1 MDINAKNFMENLKHL
16 DHLEQ
21 KMNSA
26 SIDNSSHQG
35 NNLITDHGSNNS
47 IGSPKTKNMNNPI
60 G

>member
-1 MDINAKNFMENLKHL
+1 MENLKHL

>member
-1 MDINAKNFMENLKHL
+1 MDNLKHL

-35 NNLITDHGSNNS
+35 HHLMTDQGSNNS
-47 IGSPKTKNMNNPI
+47 IGSPKI
-60 G
+60 